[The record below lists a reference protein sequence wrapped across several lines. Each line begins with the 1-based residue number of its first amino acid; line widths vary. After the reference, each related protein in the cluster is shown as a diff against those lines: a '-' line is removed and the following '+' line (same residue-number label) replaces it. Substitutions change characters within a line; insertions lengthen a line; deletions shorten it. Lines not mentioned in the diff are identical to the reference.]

1 MELRLGA
8 TIRAVTIPAVSI
20 MLVEALMTWVVQGMV
35 LRTKDEERKSHSS
48 YSASHYHGWGS
59 FSA

>member
-35 LRTKDEERKSHSS
+35 LRTKDEE
-48 YSASHYHGWGS
+48 
-59 FSA
+59 